1 MLYSIASSWKWKFSL
16 VSLVKLWKKRLWN
29 LISASILDYGVGACK
44 YYEIYFLHPNTH
56 SFHVAVKVPMIGLL
70 YEWYM
75 SFLCFS
81 AFIRVNLLFV
91 CTCTSINSQKKNPIF
106 IFCLRY
112 CITESP
118 SHTICNIQHQFSTI
132 FNHIWKPRMFSF
144 DKQLVI
150 NDQDHNMTIILVYSI
165 RTLSSTHYH
174 MYNHTL

>member
-16 VSLVKLWKKRLWN
+16 VSLVELWKKRLWN

-75 SFLCFS
+75 SFLCYS

-91 CTCTSINSQKKNPIF
+91 CTCTSINSQKKKTPIF
-106 IFCLRY
+106 IFC
-112 CITESP
+112 
-118 SHTICNIQHQFSTI
+118 ICVIALQKVPPTQYAIFNINFLQYSTI
-132 FNHIWKPRMFSF
+132 SENLGCFHLTS
-144 DKQLVI
+144 
-150 NDQDHNMTIILVYSI
+150 S
-165 RTLSSTHYH
+165 LS
-174 MYNHTL
+174 